1 MIALEKV
8 ASSAEIAEHYDEI
21 DWIYREIWGEH
32 LHHGLWSSGF
42 ERPEEAV
49 LSLVRHVA
57 RLARVQ
63 PGDRVCD
70 VGCGYGATARL
81 LTQEFGARVTGITLS
96 AKQYERGVASG
107 PERIILGDWLAL
119 EVEPRSFDAVLA
131 IESVEHMPDRRL
143 CFRRVRRA
151 LRPGGRFVFTTWL
164 AGDQLRGWERRGL
177 LEPICREGRLP
188 GMVSAAELGAWLRE
202 EGLEPAQFAD
212 LSVNVKRT
220 WEICIRRLVARIF
233 TDARYRRFLLAPET
247 RNRAFAFTPFRM
259 WLAYETEA
267 VRYGLFV
274 CE

>member
-1 MIALEKV
+1 MIAIEKV
-8 ASSAEIAEHYDEI
+8 ATAAEIAEHYDEI

-49 LSLVRHVA
+49 LSLVRQVA
-57 RLARVQ
+57 RLARVR
-63 PGDRVCD
+63 PGSLVCD

-81 LTQEFGARVTGITLS
+81 LTAELGAGVTGITLS
-96 AKQYERGVASG
+96 AKQHARAVASG
-107 PERIILGDWLAL
+107 PERIILGDWLAVEL
-119 EVEPRSFDAVLA
+119 EPGSFDAVLA
-131 IESVEHMPDRRL
+131 IESVEHMPDRCL

-164 AGDQLRGWERRGL
+164 AGERLRGWERSLL

-188 GMVSAAELGAWLRE
+188 GMVTAAELGGWLRA
-202 EGLEPAQFAD
+202 EGLEPVQFAD
-212 LSVNVKRT
+212 LSASVKRT
-220 WEICIRRLVARIF
+220 WEICIRRFVARII
-233 TDARYRRFLLAPET
+233 TDARYRRFLLAPGT
-247 RNRAFAFTPFRM
+247 RNRAFALTPFRM